1 MRLSIRPRTLPGR
14 VVTGG
19 YILHS
24 GLEKWKDGNEQAE
37 GVHAMASGA
46 YPFLKSIP
54 PRRFMRLLAATEIT
68 TGAALL
74 IPFVPEAIAGAALTG
89 FAGGLVGLYAR
100 TPGMRRPGSLWPTQ
114 AGLGLSKDVWML
126 GIGLDLL
133 ADAAVSRRK

>member
-1 MRLSIRPRTLPGR
+1 MKLSIKPRTLPGR

-24 GLEKWKDGNEQAE
+24 GLEKWKDGDERAE
-37 GVHAMASGA
+37 GLHTMASGA

-54 PRRFMRLLAATEIT
+54 PRRFMRLLATAEIATGT
-68 TGAALL
+68 ALL
-74 IPFVPEAIAGAALTG
+74 VPFVPEAIAGAALTG
-89 FAGGLVGLYAR
+89 FAGGLVGLYLR

-114 AGLGLSKDVWML
+114 AGIGLSKDIWML

-133 ADAAVSRRK
+133 AEAAASRRK